1 MRFRDI
7 SWFLPAL
14 TIVLTIV
21 LAGILIGA
29 PMMVLN
35 GFPLTF
41 DDTPGYLEPA
51 FNILHRAA
59 QPAWTPPAD
68 LSPHGPVSTN
78 IFFLRPFGYM
88 LFLLPFASGWGLW
101 LIPLAQGILA
111 AAVLRAALS
120 ACFAAG
126 GAAIR
131 PGAFLGIAA
140 VLGLTTSLSLH
151 VATIMPDFLT
161 GLLIL
166 LVYVVAVRWP
176 ALTMAQRL
184 LVITTLTGMIVSHLS
199 HLAILGGMT
208 VLLGLWALW
217 RDRGMLRS
225 LAWGV
230 LPPMLLAA
238 GLLTTA
244 NLLTAGRA
252 VLSESS
258 PVFLLARLIGDGPA
272 RDYLAEACRSRD
284 YLLCGSLDRLDR
296 SAPGYVTSDY
306 FLWHPDGA
314 RRRFG
319 DQPRFVEE
327 AAEIAHDTIAT
338 RPLAVAGHGLA
349 NAAGQLLKVQPDDT
363 LDDPVKPL
371 TRRLFSRFPATVYAA
386 FDQSLQTRRIF
397 PRDGLALVQDLAL
410 SLGGLGLAALGLG
423 RWRRIDGR
431 LRMLLLVIGL
441 GLALNAIVTGG
452 LSAVHDR
459 YQNRVIWLLPFAA
472 LVLLVAA
479 RSRDA
484 LPAGRGDH
492 ERRDHER
499 GDQAAGWNTPPG
511 MGAGTP
517 VVPGRLSGSPS
528 RLRTAR

>member
-1 MRFRDI
+1 MRFWNAPWI
-7 SWFLPAL
+7 SP
-14 TIVLTIV
+14 VLVIV
-21 LAGILIGA
+21 LAGVLIGA
-29 PMMVLN
+29 PLLVLN

-59 QPAWTPPAD
+59 QPAWTPPPD
-68 LSPHGPVSTN
+68 LSPHGPSSAN

-88 LFLLPFASGWGLW
+88 LFLLPFASGWGVW

-111 AAVLRAALS
+111 AAVLHAAL
-120 ACFAAG
+120 AAAG
-126 GAAIR
+126 VPDR
-131 PGAFLGIAA
+131 PGLFLGVAA

-166 LVYVVAVRWP
+166 LVYVVVVRWP
-176 ALTMAQRL
+176 ALSMVRRSLIVAA
-184 LVITTLTGMIVSHLS
+184 ITGMTVAHLS
-199 HLAILGGMT
+199 HLAILGGMI

-217 RDRGMLRS
+217 HDRGMLRP
-225 LAWGV
+225 LAFGV
-230 LPPMLLAA
+230 LLPVALAV
-238 GLLTTA
+238 GLLTTS

-272 RDYLAEACRSRD
+272 RDYLAEACHSRD
-284 YLLCGSLDRLDR
+284 YLLCKSLDGLGRN
-296 SAPGYVTSDY
+296 APGYVASDY

-319 DQPRFVEE
+319 DQPRFVAE
-327 AAEIAHDTIAT
+327 AAEIAHNTIAS
-338 RPLAVAGHGLA
+338 RPAAVAEHGLA
-349 NAAGQLLKVQPDDT
+349 NAVSQFVKVQPDDT

-386 FDQSLQTRRIF
+386 FDRSLQTQQRF
-397 PRDGLALVQDLAL
+397 PRSGLALVETLSL
-410 SLGGLGLAALGLG
+410 SLGVLGLATMGLG
-423 RWRRIDGR
+423 RWRRVGDR
-431 LRMLLLVIGL
+431 VRTLLLVIGL
-441 GLALNAIVTGG
+441 GLVLNAIVTGG

-459 YQNRVIWLLPFAA
+459 YQNRVIWLVPFAA
-472 LVLLVAA
+472 LVLLATA

-484 LPAGRGDH
+484 LPAERAGRAGP
-492 ERRDHER
+492 
-499 GDQAAGWNTPPG
+499 GQPTGWNTPPR

-517 VVPGRLSGSPS
+517 VVAGRLSGSPS